1 MTPRPAPASAPPRRL
16 TITLLGFSSGL
27 PLALTASTLT
37 VRLAE
42 SGVNKATIGLFAG
55 VSLAYA
61 FKFLG
66 APFVDALKLPVL
78 TRLLGR
84 RRSWMA
90 VTQTALIAA
99 LLVLAQAPAAA
110 PSFIGLCAVAVA
122 VLSALQ
128 DIAID
133 AWRVE
138 RLTPEEQGMG
148 GTYAVLGYRLGML
161 ASSVGALHL
170 ASVADWRLTY
180 SAMAALMG
188 VGLGT
193 TLCCREPAVPEAGEA
208 LRQRGRMGEWLEQSV
223 IGPLQEFFSRPG
235 GWALPLLLIFS
246 YKLSDAFIGIMT
258 NPFYLET
265 GFTKVQ
271 IADIAKLYGIVTTI
285 LAGFAGGW
293 MVRRCGVFLPLA
305 LGS

>member
-148 GTYAVLGYRLGML
+148 GTYAVLGYRLGVAPFRTSPRHIPPARVREDPGGDDLFDAGHGQLHPPGLRVRSEDAGEPVGLPAHPDETVRFGAVLDDL
-161 ASSVGALHL
+161 A
-170 ASVADWRLTY
+170 
-180 SAMAALMG
+180 AAL
-188 VGLGT
+188 
-193 TLCCREPAVPEAGEA
+193 
-208 LRQRGRMGEWLEQSV
+208 
-223 IGPLQEFFSRPG
+223 
-235 GWALPLLLIFS
+235 
-246 YKLSDAFIGIMT
+246 
-258 NPFYLET
+258 
-265 GFTKVQ
+265 
-271 IADIAKLYGIVTTI
+271 
-285 LAGFAGGW
+285 
-293 MVRRCGVFLPLA
+293 
-305 LGS
+305 